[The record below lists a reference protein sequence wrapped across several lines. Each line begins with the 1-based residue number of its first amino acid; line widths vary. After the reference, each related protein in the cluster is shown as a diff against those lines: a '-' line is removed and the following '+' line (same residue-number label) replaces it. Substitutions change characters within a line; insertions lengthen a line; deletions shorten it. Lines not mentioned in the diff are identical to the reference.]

1 MKVSKRVK
9 RRVAWF
15 LSFLLIFV
23 SVMGSQSLDASAGE
37 SVTFKISRQSS
48 DATGTVYYK
57 WDTETGWTEVPNT
70 AYDGTA
76 IVGTRPTSAEDADSQ
91 TLYLKVVLGEN
102 TELTGNCKV
111 QGGVENGTIDTN
123 AILSESGQS
132 FTVYTA
138 DTQPSPEVLIE
149 FQSTE
154 PNPPADSGNRDVS
167 FTDGTVSGNEIT
179 YQVGEQSVKV
189 TVAGAT
195 ISDSKIT
202 VSTNDLNAVTFT
214 LTDYDP
220 DTMDVKVYA
229 DSGFSTTLNVTN
241 NTTSLANK
249 TSEGAFPNELLKL
262 KVEAKAS
269 NPPADSGNRDVSFTD
284 GTVSGNEIT
293 YQVGEQSVKVTV
305 AGATISDSKITVST
319 NDLNAVTFTLTDYD
333 PDTMDVKVYA
343 DSGFSTTLNVTNNTT
358 SLANKTSEGAFPN
371 ELLKLK
377 VEAKGS
383 GGNVSGESISVTASV
398 SDGSGTIADLL
409 VDSQRIGFESANISG
424 SFNGDKLSGHT
435 VSITVE
441 YGKLIDS
448 ITINGTTYSEA
459 ANQNSAT
466 ISVPAA
472 DAYTITVTLK
482 ADPNRSYTVVWAYSQ
497 EAADRNGYGSDAVV
511 ENGTIEIIQVQL
523 PGGTTYSATQMK
535 ETLSD
540 GSPAHEGAY
549 YKTDNG
555 TGYAMI
561 KPGSTVTFKFTPA
574 YGYQIAYVVVNGQTL
589 APVDANVG
597 QFTYTMPST
606 NVHFQGIF
614 TGQSDQ
620 FNLSGTTNVSG
631 VSITNGANAASNGGN
646 LSMTVAD
653 HAGYQDVTS
662 AVSGSD
668 VEQLS
673 SMDISLANIVSKGGT
688 NGYWSNSVTSF
699 GSSIGVNL
707 TMDLPA
713 LGAGETYSVVR
724 EHQGVLTELTASYNA
739 TTNTFSFDTNQ
750 FSTYTIVKK
759 TVNGSATASPTPT
772 ATPIP
777 TAAPTTAPT
786 TAPTAAPTTAP
797 TAVPTL
803 APTATPVPSATPT
816 AVPVDIVTTPI
827 PDEIAAAASGSI
839 ENSTDT
845 VVNAYNGNLL
855 GSETEL
861 AQRLL
866 TLEEVQAAING
877 ESVKVY
883 LSVTDI
889 SASVSATDR
898 ALVEAAAGNTVIGMY
913 LDLTLFKQIGGNAP
927 QQIANTNGK
936 VTICIQVPES
946 LINRDPSVTR
956 SYQIVRIHDGVA
968 TILDCSFDELTGSLV
983 FETDAFSTYALIYSD
998 DTVDESSETRTGDVP
1013 KTSDG
1018 NDIVLWCSLLALGCA
1033 GMAATDIYRRRRE
1046 SRETD

>member
-23 SVMGSQSLDASAGE
+23 SVMGSRSLDASAENTGLSIRFNE
-37 SVTFKISRQSS
+37 NTGSGSVTYTFLDAS
-48 DATGTVYYK
+48 DNVLVTDTKSATTSNIAFPDGTVK
-57 WDTETGWTEVPNT
+57 MK
-70 AYDGTA
+70 
-76 IVGTRPTSAEDADSQ
+76 IQ
-91 TLYLKVVLGEN
+91 
-102 TELTGNCKV
+102 
-111 QGGVENGTIDTN
+111 
-123 AILSESGQS
+123 LS
-132 FTVYTA
+132 
-138 DTQPSPEVLIE
+138 
-149 FQSTE
+149 
-154 PNPPADSGNRDVS
+154 ADSGSQINHYGLLK
-167 FTDGTVSGNEIT
+167 DGQS
-179 YQVGEQSVKV
+179 QSVNRE
-189 TVAGAT
+189 TAAGDGENYDIDTSAAYEVQIEFAASQGGGST
-195 ISDSKIT
+195 IPT
-202 VSTNDLNAVTFT
+202 
-214 LTDYDP
+214 P
-220 DTMDVKVYA
+220 
-229 DSGFSTTLNVTN
+229 
-241 NTTSLANK
+241 
-249 TSEGAFPNELLKL
+249 GA
-262 KVEAKAS
+262 
-269 NPPADSGNRDVSFTD
+269 
-284 GTVSGNEIT
+284 
-293 YQVGEQSVKVTV
+293 
-305 AGATISDSKITVST
+305 
-319 NDLNAVTFTLTDYD
+319 
-333 PDTMDVKVYA
+333 
-343 DSGFSTTLNVTNNTT
+343 
-358 SLANKTSEGAFPN
+358 
-371 ELLKLK
+371 
-377 VEAKGS
+377 
-383 GGNVSGESISVTASV
+383 GESISVTASV
-398 SDGSGTIADLL
+398 SNGGGTIADLL

-424 SFNGDKLSGHT
+424 AFNGDKLSGHT

-482 ADPNRSYTVVWAYSQ
+482 DDPNRSYTVVWAYSQ

-523 PGGTTYSATQMK
+523 PGGTTYSAAQMK

-549 YKTDNG
+549 YTTDNE

-614 TGQSDQ
+614 TGQADQ
-620 FNLSGTTNVSG
+620 FHLSGAANVSG
-631 VSITNGANAASNGGN
+631 ASITNGANAASNGGN

-668 VEQLS
+668 VVQLS

-699 GSSIGVNL
+699 GSNIGVNL

-724 EHQGVLTELTASYNA
+724 EHNGVLTELTASYNA

-759 TVNGSATASPTPT
+759 TVNSGATASPTPT

-777 TAAPTTAPT
+777 TVAPTTAPT
-786 TAPTAAPTTAP
+786 VPP

-861 AQRLL
+861 IQRLL

-883 LSVTDI
+883 LNVTDI
-889 SASVSATDR
+889 SASVSDTDR

-913 LDLTLFKQIGGNAP
+913 LDLTLFKQIGSNAP

-946 LINRDPSVTR
+946 LINRDPSVIR
-956 SYQIVRIHDGVA
+956 NYRIVRIHDGVA

-983 FETDAFSTYALIYSD
+983 FETDAFSTYALIYAD
-998 DTVDESSETRTGDVP
+998 DTVDESSETRTGDAP

>member
-23 SVMGSQSLDASAGE
+23 SVMGSRSLDASAENTGLSIQFNANTGSG
-37 SVTFKISRQSS
+37 SVTYTFLDAS
-48 DATGTVYYK
+48 DNVLGTDTKSATTSNIAF
-57 WDTETGWTEVPNT
+57 P
-70 AYDGTA
+70 DGTA
-76 IVGTRPTSAEDADSQ
+76 KMKI
-91 TLYLKVVLGEN
+91 K
-102 TELTGNCKV
+102 
-111 QGGVENGTIDTN
+111 
-123 AILSESGQS
+123 LS
-132 FTVYTA
+132 
-138 DTQPSPEVLIE
+138 
-149 FQSTE
+149 
-154 PNPPADSGNRDVS
+154 ADSGS
-167 FTDGTVSGNEIT
+167 
-179 YQVGEQSVKV
+179 QVNHYGLLKN
-189 TVAGAT
+189 GAT
-195 ISDSKIT
+195 QT
-202 VSTNDLNAVTFT
+202 VNRETAAGDGET
-214 LTDYDP
+214 YDI
-220 DTMDVKVYA
+220 DTSAAYEVQIEFA
-229 DSGFSTTLNVTN
+229 ASQGGGSTTPTP
-241 NTTSLANK
+241 
-249 TSEGAFPNELLKL
+249 GA
-262 KVEAKAS
+262 
-269 NPPADSGNRDVSFTD
+269 
-284 GTVSGNEIT
+284 
-293 YQVGEQSVKVTV
+293 
-305 AGATISDSKITVST
+305 
-319 NDLNAVTFTLTDYD
+319 
-333 PDTMDVKVYA
+333 
-343 DSGFSTTLNVTNNTT
+343 
-358 SLANKTSEGAFPN
+358 
-371 ELLKLK
+371 
-377 VEAKGS
+377 
-383 GGNVSGESISVTASV
+383 GESISVTASV
-398 SDGSGTIADLL
+398 SNGSGTIADLL

-424 SFNGDKLSGHT
+424 AFNGDKLSGHT

-441 YGKLIDS
+441 FGKLIDS
-448 ITINGTTYSEA
+448 ITINGTPYSEA
-459 ANQNSAT
+459 ADKNSAT

-482 ADPNRSYTVVWAYSQ
+482 ADPNRPYTVVWAYSQ

-523 PGGTTYSATQMK
+523 PGGTTYSAAQMK

-549 YKTDNG
+549 YTTDNE

-561 KPGSTVTFKFTPA
+561 KSGSTVTFKFTPA

-614 TGQSDQ
+614 TGQADQ
-620 FNLSGTTNVSG
+620 FHLSGAANVSG
-631 VSITNGANAASNGGN
+631 ASITNGANAASNGGN

-668 VEQLS
+668 VVQLS

-699 GSSIGVNL
+699 GSNIGVNL

-724 EHQGVLTELTASYNA
+724 EHNGVLTELTASYNA

-759 TVNGSATASPTPT
+759 AVNGGATVTPT
-772 ATPIP
+772 P
-777 TAAPTTAPT
+777 TAAPTTVPTVVPT
-786 TAPTAAPTTAP
+786 TSPTVVPTAVPTTAP
-797 TAVPTL
+797 TAV
-803 APTATPVPSATPT
+803 PTATPVPSATPT

-827 PDEIAAAASGSI
+827 PDEIAAATSGSI

-861 AQRLL
+861 TQRLL

-883 LSVTDI
+883 LNVTDI
-889 SASVSATDR
+889 SASVSETDR

-946 LINRDPSVTR
+946 LINRDPSVIR
-956 SYQIVRIHDGVA
+956 SYQIVRIHDGVV

-983 FETDAFSTYALIYSD
+983 FETDAFSTYALIYAD
-998 DTVDESSETRTGDVP
+998 DTVDEASETRTGDAP
-1013 KTSDG
+1013 KTGDG
-1018 NDIVLWCSLLALGCA
+1018 NSRVLWYSLLALGC
-1033 GMAATDIYRRRRE
+1033 GGLAATDIYRRRRE